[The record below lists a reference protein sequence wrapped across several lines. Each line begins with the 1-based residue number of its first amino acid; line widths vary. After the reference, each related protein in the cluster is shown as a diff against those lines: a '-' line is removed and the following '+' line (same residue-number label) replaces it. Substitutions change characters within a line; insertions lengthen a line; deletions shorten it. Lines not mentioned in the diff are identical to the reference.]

1 MSDCRKKAPFPLLD
15 EVARLKC
22 RLSKDFLVLVRIGD
36 WYELFGEDATI
47 AAPILN
53 ASLTMRAGVPMC
65 GVPYYAI
72 DTNLAK
78 LIRAGKSVALAQRR
92 DDGKG
97 PRFIHRIIT
106 PGTPQGVDGD
116 GK

>member
-1 MSDCRKKAPFPLLD
+1 MSNCRKKAPFPLLD
-15 EVARLKC
+15 EIARIKC
-22 RLSKDFLVLVRIGD
+22 HLTKAYLVLMRIGD
-36 WYELFGEDATI
+36 FYELLGEDATI

-65 GVPYYAI
+65 GVPAYAI

-78 LIRAGKSVALAQRR
+78 LVRAGKSVALAERR

-97 PRFIHRIIT
+97 SWFIHRLIT
-106 PGTPQGVDGD
+106 PGTPKGVDGN